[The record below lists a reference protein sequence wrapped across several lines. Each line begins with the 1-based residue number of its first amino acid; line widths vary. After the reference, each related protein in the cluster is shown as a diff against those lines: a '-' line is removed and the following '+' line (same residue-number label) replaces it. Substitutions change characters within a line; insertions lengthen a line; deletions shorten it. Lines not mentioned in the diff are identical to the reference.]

1 MRAWLKRALL
11 AACLSACLSG
21 LGGCYASNV
30 VERGQRGVQE
40 EQVALAW
47 RPIAGPDQLKGFW
60 ESTEVG
66 GSSAGALLKAY
77 YWFDPS
83 GVYSGAA
90 LVLDDGQVRFL
101 TLAEHGE
108 WTLDASGLDL
118 HDGSGAL
125 TAEVA
130 SAPDG
135 KHLRLVT
142 PDSAISFRE
151 VPLE

>member
-1 MRAWLKRALL
+1 MRARRLAASALL
-11 AACLSACLSG
+11 AAGLTA

-30 VERGQRGVQE
+30 VDPGQRGVQE
-40 EQVALAW
+40 EQVALTWKPA
-47 RPIAGPDQLKGFW
+47 AGPDELKGFW
-60 ESTEVG
+60 ESTEVS

-101 TLAEHGE
+101 TLAEQGE

-125 TAEVA
+125 AAEVA
-130 SAPDG
+130 RAPEG

-142 PDSAISFRE
+142 PESAITFRE